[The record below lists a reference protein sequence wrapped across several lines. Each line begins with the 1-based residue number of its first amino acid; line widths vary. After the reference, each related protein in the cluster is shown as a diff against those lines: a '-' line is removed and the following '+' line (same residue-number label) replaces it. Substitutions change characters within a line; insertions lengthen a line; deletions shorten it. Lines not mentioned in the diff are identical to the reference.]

1 MSEKK
6 LKFEK
11 SDKPYKKYKVT
22 FTDPD
27 TKRDKTVHFGDS
39 RYEQFR
45 DSTPLKLYKHL
56 DHNDPTRR
64 ALYYK
69 RHPKDYGFGT
79 ADYFSKTYLWQ
90 ILFL

>member
-11 SDKPYKKYKVT
+11 SDKTYKKYKVT

-39 RYEQFR
+39 RYEQFH

-56 DHNDPTRR
+56 DHNDKKRR
-64 ALYYK
+64 DLYYQ
-69 RHPKDYGFGT
+69 RHPTDYPKYS
-79 ADYFSKTYLWQ
+79 ADWFSKKYLW
-90 ILFL
+90 